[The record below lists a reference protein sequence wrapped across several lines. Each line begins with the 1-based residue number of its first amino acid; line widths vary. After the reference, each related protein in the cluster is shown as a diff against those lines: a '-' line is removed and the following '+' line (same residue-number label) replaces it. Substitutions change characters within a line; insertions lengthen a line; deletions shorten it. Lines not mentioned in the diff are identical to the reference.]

1 MIENKKKPNPIDIH
15 VGSRI
20 RLRRTMLGMSQ
31 EKLGESLGITFQQIQ
46 KYEKGTNRV
55 SISTLKLM
63 CKVMDCHPMD
73 IIGEGDDVP
82 ASAAPL
88 VDLATENAKLRRAVQ
103 PVRKIVG
110 GYVERL
116 GIDDID
122 HVSATAEPQ
131 GIPHAAQTH

>member
-1 MIENKKKPNPIDIH
+1 MKSQPHNVDIQVGKKIRNQRMISGISQSELGD
-15 VGSRI
+15 RI
-20 RLRRTMLGMSQ
+20 GV
-31 EKLGESLGITFQQIQ
+31 TFQQIQ

>member
-1 MIENKKKPNPIDIH
+1 MTRKEISAPIDQAI
-15 VGSRI
+15 GA
-20 RLRRTMLGMSQ
+20 RLRLMRMSRNLSQSELGDAVDV
-31 EKLGESLGITFQQIQ
+31 TFQQIQ

-88 VDLATENAKLRRAVQ
+88 VDLATENAKLQRAVQ